1 MNVSFYIAR
10 RHLFAKKSRGI
21 INFISGISMVVV
33 AFITAAMIVVLSAF
47 NGIDEL
53 VKSIFSNFDAPLTI
67 VPIEGKF
74 LPDSLIQEESIL
86 YIDGVVGL
94 SRVIEEDVRLSHDN
108 RYAIATIKGV
118 EANYAQFSPID
129 TAIVD
134 GDYLLELD
142 SLPLAVVGSGIQM
155 ELDMPLRD
163 YAPTIMEIAA
173 PIRGRRI
180 SEFREEAFNQE
191 QIAVSG
197 VFAVNAELDAKYV
210 VVPLRFA
217 RTLCSMP
224 DVVSS
229 VDVFTRND
237 ADLVKIVSAL
247 QTQLNGKAKIVSR
260 EEKNALIYKTNAS
273 EKWITFLILLFIFLI
288 GCFNIIASLTMLI
301 IEKKQD
307 IMTMNAMG
315 IDTRGIQQIFIY
327 EGLLINL
334 VGALFGAILGLL
346 LCMAQQRYGLIEMTG
361 GAVDNYPIKVEIL
374 DVVGILSVVI
384 VLGALFSSILVRTLV
399 RRFAHN
405 AMMQTDTAS

>member
-1 MNVSFYIAR
+1 
-10 RHLFAKKSRGI
+10 
-21 INFISGISMVVV
+21 MVVV

-53 VKSIFSNFDAPLTI
+53 VKSIFSNFDAPLTL
-67 VPIEGKF
+67 VPLEGKF
-74 LPDSLIQEESIL
+74 IPDSLIQDDHIL
-86 YIDGVVGL
+86 AINGVIGI

-129 TAIVD
+129 TSIVD
-134 GDYLLELD
+134 GSYLIELD

-163 YAPTIMEIAA
+163 YAPTIMEVAA

-210 VVPLRFA
+210 MVPLRFA
-217 RTLCSMP
+217 RKLCGMP

-229 VDVFTRND
+229 VDVFTSDD
-237 ADLVKIVSAL
+237 ADLQMISADL
-247 QTQLNGKAKIVSR
+247 QSRLNGKAKIISR

-315 IDTRGIQQIFIY
+315 IDTQGIQRIFIY

-334 VGALFGAILGLL
+334 VGAFLGAVMGLL
-346 LCMAQQRYGLIEMTG
+346 LCWAQQQYGLIEMTG
-361 GAVDNYPIKVEIL
+361 GAVDTYPIKVKFSDIA
-374 DVVGILSVVI
+374 GILSVVV
-384 VLGALFSSILVRTLV
+384 VLGALFSSVLVRTLV

-405 AMMQTDTAS
+405 AMMQTDSAS